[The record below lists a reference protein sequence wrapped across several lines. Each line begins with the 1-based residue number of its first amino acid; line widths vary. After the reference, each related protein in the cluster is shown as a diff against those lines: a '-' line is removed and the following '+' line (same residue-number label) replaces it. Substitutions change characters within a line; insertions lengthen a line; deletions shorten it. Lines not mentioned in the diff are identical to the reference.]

1 MKKYTTTRK
10 ALGFLA
16 NVCTIEGALTGYKVL
31 VPYNSPKA
39 FSLGSLMFDVRVSP
53 QGKHFAYA
61 QGSIP
66 QSWFIDLNKETT
78 E

>member
-10 ALGFLA
+10 AIGFQAML
-16 NVCTIEGALTGYKVL
+16 CTQEGKPTGFKLL
-31 VPYNSPKA
+31 VPYDSPQKIT
-39 FSLGSLMFDVRVSP
+39 LGHLAFDVRVSP

-66 QSWFIDLNKETT
+66 QSWFVDLNAVNGD
-78 E
+78 